1 MGCGAAEARLSTCGP
16 HLAPASLAISVNL
29 ISSPCF
35 ARYSDLISSRFF
47 CIKYMYAERAL
58 FGSFLSFF
66 FFFFLPSSFLPAFS
80 FLPFFFGD
88 LSGAS
93 SSLLESPPPP
103 PPPPPPS
110 PPSPPSPPLPS
121 QSHPT
126 PAEYG
131 LWKPLLPPTVPTPTL
146 PPPPSP
152 SPTAADAV
160 AVAVAVATAPAAA
173 VDALPRAPCRQIAAA
188 AAAAAGDNAAASA

>member
-93 SSLLESPPPP
+93 SSLSTRQTFQTV
-103 PPPPPPS
+103 
-110 PPSPPSPPLPS
+110 S
-121 QSHPT
+121 QYKHLT
-126 PAEYG
+126 CI
-131 LWKPLLPPTVPTPTL
+131 WRH
-146 PPPPSP
+146 
-152 SPTAADAV
+152 
-160 AVAVAVATAPAAA
+160 
-173 VDALPRAPCRQIAAA
+173 ALHC
-188 AAAAAGDNAAASA
+188 